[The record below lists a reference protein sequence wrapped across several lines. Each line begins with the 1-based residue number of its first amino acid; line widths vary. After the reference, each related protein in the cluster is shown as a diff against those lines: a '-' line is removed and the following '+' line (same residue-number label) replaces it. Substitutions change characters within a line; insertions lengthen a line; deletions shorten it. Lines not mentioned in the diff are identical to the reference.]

1 VRKIASWTV
10 VVFAAISAAT
20 AQEAPADTTADG
32 YCIYSGG
39 ESEEQD
45 EKTFGLAVPAPPWL
59 GPSGAYVPSRA
70 AAGLACSYSRLRFE
84 VRADARYYFRRGDYD
99 VYKYSVGGAFRLF
112 ILNSRQRPFVEI
124 KSKYAYRKYYVGD
137 PRRRVT
143 GSYSDLYPGVLFGVA
158 YNYDGRGSNFA
169 GAGGYMA
176 AVGLSSGYVYNYYPF
191 VLENI
196 TFVNNWLG
204 FWGRGEFLIP
214 YFAIHR
220 DLSGGV
226 AFAF

>member
-1 VRKIASWTV
+1 MRKIALWV
-10 VVFAAISAAT
+10 VVFSSAVSAMVG
-20 AQEAPADTTADG
+20 QEMPADTMADG

-39 ESEEQD
+39 ESEGQN
-45 EKTFGLAVPAPPWL
+45 EKTFWPAVPTPPWL
-59 GPSGAYVPSRA
+59 GPSAGYVPSRA
-70 AAGLACSYSRLRFE
+70 VAGLACSYSRLRFE
-84 VRADARYYFRRGDYD
+84 VRADARYYFPRGDYD

-112 ILNSRQRPFVEI
+112 MLNSRQRPFVEI
-124 KSKYAYRKYYVGD
+124 KSKYTYRKYYVGD

-169 GAGGYMA
+169 GAGGYVA
-176 AVGLSSGYVYNYYPF
+176 AVHLPSGYVYNRYPF

-196 TFVNNWLG
+196 TFVNDWLG
-204 FWGRGEFLIP
+204 FWGRGEFLVP
-214 YFAIHR
+214 YFAIHH